1 MAKTKI
7 ITTRINPVV
16 KEQVEEILK
25 EVGLSTS
32 EAINLFFNQIRL
44 QKGLPFKISVPK
56 ESDVSQKRKT

>member
-1 MAKTKI
+1 MAKTKV

-44 QKGLPFKISVPK
+44 HKGLPFEISVPK
-56 ESDVSQKRKT
+56 EREARQS